1 MTNADQ
7 RDAENDALRRRL
19 SQLSEASLRI
29 NESLDLDRVLQGV
42 MESTRSLTGARAG
55 VMLLFDDSGEVQQA
69 LTSGMTGEQQAQLW
83 DMADGMLLLR
93 RIGGLT
99 STVRHPDFN
108 AYLAELGLPEFR
120 APVEVHSPLP
130 FLFTPITYEGRPIG
144 AIYLGDTASGEAF
157 TEEDEETLV
166 MFASQAAL
174 VIANARY
181 HRDERRARNDLE
193 ALVDSTPV
201 AVLVFDPGTG
211 LPISFNREVVRIADE
226 FGSPGQSPEEVINV
240 LTVRRANGEE
250 LSLQELPLTSAL
262 LAGETVRAEEIT
274 LSVPDGRSMT
284 ALLNVTPIHSET
296 GAIESVVVTAQ
307 DLRPLEEAERMRA
320 EFLAMVSREL
330 RAPLSSIRGSAA
342 TLLEEQADL
351 QPAEAREF
359 FRIINEQAGRM
370 RRLISDLLDVA
381 QIETGNL
388 SVSATPAEVRDL
400 VDEARNSFASS
411 GGRNDIQ
418 VELPPDLPLVM
429 ADRPRIVQVITN
441 LLSNAARHSSELSA
455 IHLGAEFQSVH
466 VALTITDSGRGIPAE
481 HLPQLFRKF
490 ARAEGEE
497 ADTGLGLAICKGIV
511 EAHGGRIW
519 AESDGPGQGAR
530 FTFTLPSVAG
540 VPTPEPVPDS
550 HSQREASRVAAERP
564 RVLVVDDDPQML
576 RYVRDVLSRANY
588 TSTVTG
594 EPAEVADL
602 MHEVE
607 PHLVLLDLVL
617 PGADGI
623 ELMQTIRN
631 IAQVP
636 VIFLSA
642 YGQDHVIARA
652 FEMGAADYMVK
663 PFSPTELTARIQAAL
678 RRQSELSGQDV
689 ITVPYLV
696 GDLAIDHAQRRVTLG
711 SRPIE
716 LTDTEYR
723 LLAEL
728 AANAGRILT
737 HQQLTQRLW
746 GPYKPTGSAPVRGI
760 VNRLRQKLG
769 DDASN
774 PTYIFTRHR
783 VGYWIA
789 KGGEDSGEP
798 ASDN

>member
-1 MTNADQ
+1 
-7 RDAENDALRRRL
+7 
-19 SQLSEASLRI
+19 
-29 NESLDLDRVLQGV
+29 
-42 MESTRSLTGARAG
+42 MESTRALTGARAG
-55 VMLLFDDSGEVQQA
+55 VMLLFDDSLQVQHA
-69 LTSGMTGEQQAQLW
+69 LTSGLTVAEQAQLW
-83 DMADGMLLLR
+83 QMEDGMLLFNH
-93 RIGGLT
+93 IGGLT
-99 STVRHPDFN
+99 STVRHPDFS
-108 AYLAELGLPEFR
+108 AYLRDLGLPDFDS
-120 APVEVHSPLP
+120 PLDVHSPLP
-130 FLFTPITYEGRPIG
+130 FLFTPITYEGKPIG
-144 AIYLGDTASGEAF
+144 AIYLGDKPTGEEF
-157 TEEDEETLV
+157 TQEDEETLV

-193 ALVDSTPV
+193 ALIDSTPV

-211 LPISFNREVVRIADE
+211 LPVSFNREVIRLANE
-226 FGSPGQSPEEVINV
+226 LSSPDQSPEDVLKV
-240 LTVRRANGEE
+240 LTVRRADGEE
-250 LSLQELPLTSAL
+250 VSLQELPLTTAL
-262 LAGETVRAEEIT
+262 RTGETVRAEEIA
-274 LSVPDGRSMT
+274 LSVPDGRSLT
-284 ALLNVTPIHSET
+284 ALLNVTPIHSEA
-296 GAIESVVVTAQ
+296 GAVESVVVTVQ

-320 EFLAMVSREL
+320 EFLAMVSHEL
-330 RAPLSSIRGSAA
+330 RTPLSSIRGSAD
-342 TLLEEQADL
+342 TLLDEQAEL

-359 FRIINEQAGRM
+359 FRIIHDQAGRM

-381 QIETGNL
+381 QIQTGNL
-388 SVSATPAEVRDL
+388 SVSATPEEVRNL

-411 GGRNDIQ
+411 GGQNNIH

-441 LLSNAARHSSELSA
+441 LLSNAARHSPDLSTVRLSA
-455 IHLGAEFQSVH
+455 ESRGLH
-466 VALTITDSGRGIPAE
+466 VAVTVSDQGSGFPAE
-481 HLPQLFRKF
+481 QLPQLFRKF

-519 AESDGPGQGAR
+519 AESDGPGQGAS
-530 FTFTLPSVAG
+530 FTFTLPHVARE
-540 VPTPEPVPDS
+540 PAPEPVRDS
-550 HSQREASRVAAERP
+550 ARSQRASHAEQP

-576 RYVRDVLSRANY
+576 RYVRDVLTRANY
-588 TSTVTG
+588 ASTVTG
-594 EPAEVADL
+594 EPAEVPDL
-602 MHEVE
+602 MHQVE

-631 IAQVP
+631 IGRVP

-642 YGQDHVIARA
+642 YGQDDVIARA
-652 FEMGAADYMVK
+652 FEMGAADYVVK

-678 RRQSELSGQDV
+678 RRESEQSGQAV
-689 ITVPYLV
+689 IVAPYMV
-696 GDLAIDHAQRRVTLG
+696 GDLTIDHGQRRVTVAG
-711 SRPIE
+711 RPVE

-728 AANAGRILT
+728 AANAGRIMT
-737 HQQLTQRLW
+737 HEQLTQRLW
-746 GPYKPTGSAPVRGI
+746 GPYKPAGSAPVRGI
-760 VNRLRQKLG
+760 VTRLRRKLG

-789 KGGEDSGEP
+789 KGGEGDGEQSSGR
-798 ASDN
+798 

>member
-7 RDAENDALRRRL
+7 RDLENEALRHRL
-19 SQLSEASLRI
+19 SRLSEASLRI

-42 MESTRSLTGARAG
+42 MESTRALTGARAG
-55 VMLLFDDSGEVQQA
+55 VMLLFDDSLEVQHQLSSG
-69 LTSGMTGEQQAQLW
+69 LTDEEQTQLW
-83 DMADGMLLLR
+83 QMADGMLLLNG
-93 RIGGLT
+93 IGGLT

-108 AYLAELGLPEFR
+108 EYLRGLGLPEFDS
-120 APVEVHSPLP
+120 PLEVHSPLP
-130 FLFTPITYEGRPIG
+130 FLFTPITYEGRTIG
-144 AIYLGDTASGEAF
+144 AIYLGDTPTGEAF
-157 TEEDEETLV
+157 TQEDEETLV

-193 ALVDSTPV
+193 ALIDSTPV

-211 LPISFNREVVRIADE
+211 LPISINREAIRLAE
-226 FGSPGQSPEEVINV
+226 ELGSPGQSPEEVLRV
-240 LTVRRANGEE
+240 LTVRRADGEE
-250 LSLQELPLTSAL
+250 VSLQELPLTTAL
-262 LAGETVRAEEIT
+262 RTGETVRAEEISF
-274 LSVPDGRSMT
+274 SVPDGGSIT

-296 GAIESVVVTAQ
+296 GTIESVVVTAQ
-307 DLRPLEEAERMRA
+307 DLRPLQEAERMRA
-320 EFLAMVSREL
+320 EFLAMVSHEL
-330 RAPLSSIRGSAA
+330 RTPLSSIRGSAN
-342 TLLEEQADL
+342 TLLDEQADL

-359 FRIINEQAGRM
+359 FRIIHDQAGRM

-381 QIETGNL
+381 QIQTGNL

-400 VDEARNSFASS
+400 VDEAKNSFASS
-411 GGRNDIQ
+411 GGQNNIH

-441 LLSNAARHSSELSA
+441 LLSNAARHSPDLSTVRLSA
-455 IHLGAEFQSVH
+455 ESRGLH
-466 VALTITDSGRGIPAE
+466 VAVTVADRGSGFPAE
-481 HLPQLFRKF
+481 QLPQLFRKF

-519 AESDGPGQGAR
+519 AESDGPGQGAS
-530 FTFTLPSVAG
+530 FTFTLPYVARD
-540 VPTPEPVPDS
+540 PAPEPVRDS
-550 HSQREASRVAAERP
+550 ARSQRASHAEQP

-576 RYVRDVLSRANY
+576 RYVRDVLTRANY

-594 EPAEVADL
+594 EPAEVPDL
-602 MHEVE
+602 MHQVE

-623 ELMQTIRN
+623 DLMQTIRN
-631 IAQVP
+631 IGRVP

-642 YGQDHVIARA
+642 YGQDDVIARA
-652 FEMGAADYMVK
+652 FEMGAADYVVK
-663 PFSPTELTARIQAAL
+663 PFSPTELIARIQAAL
-678 RRQSELSGQDV
+678 RRESEQSGQDV
-689 ITVPYLV
+689 VVAPYVV
-696 GDLAIDHAQRRVTLG
+696 GDLTIDHGQRRVTLAG
-711 SRPIE
+711 RPVE

-760 VNRLRQKLG
+760 VTRLRRKLG

-783 VGYWIA
+783 VGYWMA
-789 KGGEDSGEP
+789 NGDEGDGEP
-798 ASDN
+798 SPDS

>member
-7 RDAENDALRRRL
+7 RDAENEALRHRL
-19 SQLSEASLRI
+19 SRLSEASLRI

-42 MESTRSLTGARAG
+42 MESTRALTGARIG
-55 VMLLFDDSGEVQQA
+55 IMVLLDDSLEVQHQLSSG
-69 LTSGMTGEQQAQLW
+69 LTAEEQTQLW
-83 DMADGMLLLR
+83 QMADGLLLLNS
-93 RIGGLT
+93 IGGLT

-108 AYLAELGLPEFR
+108 AYLRDLGLPEFES
-120 APVEVHSPLP
+120 PFELHSSPP

-144 AIYLGDTASGEAF
+144 VIYLGDTASGEPF
-157 TEEDEETLV
+157 TQEDEETLV

-174 VIANARY
+174 VIANASY

-193 ALVDSTPV
+193 ALIDSTPV

-211 LPISFNREVVRIADE
+211 LPVSLNREVIRLANE
-226 FGSPGQSPEEVINV
+226 LSSPDQSPEDVLKV
-240 LTVRRANGEE
+240 LTVRWADGEE
-250 LSLQELPLTSAL
+250 VSLQELPLTTAL
-262 LAGETVRAEEIT
+262 RTGEAVRAEEIV
-274 LSVPDGRSMT
+274 LSVPDGRSLT
-284 ALLNVTPIHSET
+284 ALLNLTPIHSEA
-296 GAIESVVVTAQ
+296 GAVESVVVTVQ

-320 EFLAMVSREL
+320 EFLAMVSHEL
-330 RAPLSSIRGSAA
+330 RAPLSSIRGSAN

-359 FRIINEQAGRM
+359 VRIIHEQAGRM

-381 QIETGNL
+381 QIQTGNL
-388 SVSATPAEVRDL
+388 SVSATPSSVRDL
-400 VDEARNSFASS
+400 VDEAKSSFASS
-411 GGRNDIQ
+411 GGRNNIH

-441 LLSNAARHSSELSA
+441 LLSNAARHAPEPSRIGLV
-455 IHLGAEFQSVH
+455 AEFQGVH
-466 VALTITDSGRGIPAE
+466 VALSVTDSGRGIQAE
-481 HLPQLFRKF
+481 HLPQLFQKF

-497 ADTGLGLAICKGIV
+497 TDTGLGLAICRGIV

-530 FTFTLPSVAG
+530 FTFTLPAVA
-540 VPTPEPVPDS
+540 EPQAPGLPPDPQ
-550 HSQREASRVAAERP
+550 HAASTARAEAERS
-564 RVLVVDDDPQML
+564 RILVVDDDPQML

-588 TSTVTG
+588 SSTVTG
-594 EPAEVADL
+594 EPAEVPDL
-602 MHEVE
+602 MHRVE

-617 PGADGI
+617 PGVDGL

-652 FEMGAADYMVK
+652 FEMGAADYVVK
-663 PFSPTELTARIQAAL
+663 PFSPTELAARIQAAL
-678 RRQSELSGQDV
+678 RRQNELLGHDV
-689 ITVPYLV
+689 LTAPYLV
-696 GDLAIDHAQRRVTLG
+696 GDLAVDHMQRRVTLG
-711 SRPIE
+711 GRPIE
-716 LTDTEYR
+716 FTDTEYR

-728 AANAGRILT
+728 AANAGRVMT
-737 HQQLTQRLW
+737 HRQLTERLW
-746 GPYKPTGSAPVRGI
+746 GPYKPAGSAPVRGI
-760 VNRLRQKLG
+760 VTRLRRKLG

-783 VGYWIA
+783 VGYWMA
-789 KGGEDSGEP
+789 KGGESEGEP
-798 ASDN
+798 ASGS